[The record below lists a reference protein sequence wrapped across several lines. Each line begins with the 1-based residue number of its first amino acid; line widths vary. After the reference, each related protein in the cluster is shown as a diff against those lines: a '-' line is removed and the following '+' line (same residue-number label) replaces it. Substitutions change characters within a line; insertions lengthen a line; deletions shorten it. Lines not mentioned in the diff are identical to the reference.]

1 MQYIEQD
8 GWSDYKRTH
17 GLTFI
22 SCFLVQIFSHF
33 LAALDSIG
41 YFFTTEIDCLVTQ
54 HLSFT
59 HTYSFSRSL
68 SPFCLQ
74 SVGGSE

>member
-1 MQYIEQD
+1 MQHIEQD
-8 GWSDYKRTH
+8 GWSDYNKTH

-33 LAALDSIG
+33 LAALDLG
-41 YFFTTEIDCLVTQ
+41 YFFTTKIDCFSTQ

-59 HTYSFSRSL
+59 HTHIPSLSFSL
-68 SPFCLQ
+68 CPQ
-74 SVGGSE
+74 PVGGSK